1 MKIIEKDNR
10 PIYTWHYGVLV
21 LVEDLINPN
30 A

>member
-1 MKIIEKDNR
+1 MKVVEGDR
-10 PIYTWHYGVLV
+10 PVYQWHFGVLV